1 MNWLYLPNSHQYTEI
16 INVEKKDI
24 FAKIKAIVNDLRI
37 LQSYY
42 IGFLIPFFR
51 QYKQWRMTMIC
62 KNCKFE
68 VQDDSNVCDKCDAE
82 VPKEAKCPNIINDVV
97 CGTLICSNESVCSNC
112 EWSITEKAFETG
124 TRMCYAFKDEMPCQ
138 NLVAQGEVCSKCES
152 ITEPVL
158 KTGRLLS

>member
-1 MNWLYLPNSHQYTEI
+1 
-16 INVEKKDI
+16 
-24 FAKIKAIVNDLRI
+24 
-37 LQSYY
+37 
-42 IGFLIPFFR
+42 
-51 QYKQWRMTMIC
+51 MTMIC

-68 VQDDSNVCDKCDAE
+68 VQEDSNVCDKCSAE

-97 CGTLICSNESVCSNC
+97 CGTLICSNESVCINC

-124 TRMCYAFKDEMPCQ
+124 ARMCYAFKDEMPCQ

-158 KTGRLLS
+158 KTGRLLSQLKFKLLFGIKNSWEKKHETTVLTCIKCFISLNI